1 MNLKN
6 QLKKFWHFLKQDT
19 WQSWLI
25 SIILII
31 IFIKLIL
38 FPALSLIT
46 STPLPLV
53 VVESCSMYHESN
65 FEDWWTKNQAWY
77 ESVKITKTDF
87 ESFSFKNGLN
97 KGDIIFVLGRNNYKI
112 GDIIIFEAQAK
123 YPLIHR
129 IIERDPTS
137 TKGDHNTQ
145 QLSIEQDI
153 KNEAIL
159 GKAVLKIPLLGW
171 IKLIFFEP
179 FRPEQQ
185 RGLCK

>member
-1 MNLKN
+1 MNLKIE
-6 QLKKFWHFLKQDT
+6 LKKFWRFLKQDT
-19 WQSWLI
+19 WQSWLV
-25 SIILII
+25 SVILII
-31 IFIKLIL
+31 VFIKLIF
-38 FPALSLIT
+38 FPTLSFIT
-46 STPLPLV
+46 GAPLPLV

-65 FEDWWTKNQAWY
+65 FEEWWNKNQAWY
-77 ESVKITKTDF
+77 ESVKINKTEF

-97 KGDIIFVLGRNNYKI
+97 KGDIIFVLGKNNYKG
-112 GDIIIFEAQAK
+112 GDIIIFEAQTK

-129 IIERDPTS
+129 IIEKEPIS

-145 QLSIEQDI
+145 QLSIEQNI
-153 KNEAIL
+153 KDKAIL
-159 GKAVLKIPLLGW
+159 GKAALRIPLLGW